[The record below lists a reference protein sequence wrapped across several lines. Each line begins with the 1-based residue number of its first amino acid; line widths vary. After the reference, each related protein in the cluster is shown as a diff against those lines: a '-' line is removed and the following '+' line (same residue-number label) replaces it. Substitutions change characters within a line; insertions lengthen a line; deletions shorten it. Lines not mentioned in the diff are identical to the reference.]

1 MATVEKISVA
11 LTSEMADMVR
21 SAVNSGEYASGS
33 EVIRDALREWKLKRV
48 LYQRQLEDLRR
59 QWQEGVDSGR
69 AEPFTTEDIRREVHR
84 RGAATN
90 PD

>member
-21 SAVNSGEYASGS
+21 NAVNSGEYASGS

-48 LYQRQLEDLRR
+48 LYQRQLEELRW
-59 QWQEGVDSGR
+59 QWREGVDSGQ
-69 AEPFTTEDIRREVHR
+69 ADPFTAEDIKREVHK
-84 RGAATN
+84 RGAATT